1 MIIRLNAK
9 SLTERLFLSKLMK
22 LFVFILI
29 CHLILI
35 LIIARIQL
43 SYLTSL
49 CFLNSLFMQFL
60 LLVMKFLNYFL
71 KWC

>member
-1 MIIRLNAK
+1 
-9 SLTERLFLSKLMK
+9 MK